1 MVIKNE
7 HSTMSNP
14 ITLKKLA
21 NLSNF
26 SISTVS
32 KALADSPEISSKTKE
47 KVKKLAKLYNYT
59 PNLLAKNLK
68 ERKTRTIGV
77 IIPNILAHFFAKVLV
92 GIEKE
97 AVKHGYNIITCISD
111 ESYEKEVKSIQ
122 MLASG
127 SVDGFIISV
136 SKGTYLNKNYEHLT
150 AAIAKNLP
158 VLLFDRITDKV
169 TCDKVV
175 INDFESSYNAT
186 KKMIDS
192 GCKNVIFV
200 SPINNTSVGVERV
213 RGYHKA
219 LEDCQIPTISAE
231 ILIIEDYKKFSNS
244 FNTYIE
250 NNKIDGVLAA
260 DELSAIYTMNL
271 VIGKGLKVPED
282 VSIIGFTDGILSE
295 NSNPP
300 LTTIDQHGIEL
311 GEVATKK
318 LIERLQKEDYT
329 KDYETITVNTTLIKR
344 GSSAINL

>member
-1 MVIKNE
+1 
-7 HSTMSNP
+7 MSNQ

-26 SISTVS
+26 SVSTVS
-32 KALADSPEISSKTKE
+32 KALADSSEISTKTKE
-47 KVKKLAKLYNYT
+47 KVKKLAELYNYT
-59 PNLLAKNLK
+59 PNLLAKSLK

-111 ESYEKEVKSIQ
+111 ESYDKEVKSIQ

-127 SVDGFIISV
+127 SVDGFIISI
-136 SKGTYLNKNYEHLT
+136 SKETYIKENYRHLT
-150 AAIAKNLP
+150 TAISKNLP

-169 TCDKVV
+169 MCDKVI

-186 KKMIDS
+186 KSLIQS
-192 GCKNVIFV
+192 GCQNVIFI
-200 SPINNTSVGVERV
+200 SPINNTSVGIERA
-213 RGYHKA
+213 RGYNEA
-219 LEDCQIPTISAE
+219 LKDQKVPEAASE
-231 ILIIEDYKKFSNS
+231 ILIIEDYKKFAHN
-244 FNTYIE
+244 FNHYIE
-250 NNKIDGVLAA
+250 NNNIDGILAA

-282 VSIIGFTDGILSE
+282 ISIIGFTDGILSE

-311 GEVATKK
+311 GKIATKT
-318 LIERLQKEDYT
+318 LIKRLQKDDIT
-329 KDYETITVNTTLIKR
+329 KDYETVTLKTTLIKR
-344 GSSAINL
+344 ASSNIS